1 MTSRPLPTL
10 LAAALIGSIAAEASA
25 ATEPTAIPAVVTRAI
40 PTPRLATLFEL
51 KLRLPQG
58 RGLARLL
65 LDAGIASHDTA
76 EAAKLAPGKCDP
88 IRGIAAQVPLSP
100 APRAG
105 LMGAPL
111 L

>member
-1 MTSRPLPTL
+1 MTSRTLPSL

-25 ATEPTAIPAVVTRAI
+25 ATEPTAIPAVGTRAV
-40 PTPRLATLFEL
+40 PVPRLATLFEL

-65 LDAGIASHDTA
+65 LDAGVASDDAA

-88 IRGIAAQVPLSP
+88 IGGGDAKGAGSP
-100 APRAG
+100 A
-105 LMGAPL
+105 
-111 L
+111 